1 MAEVRLRSGRGAY
14 NFAQSRY
21 RLESR
26 VKQSKHAAQAS
37 SPSAEFILGD
47 IQSGELR
54 GAGSAASRESYITRT
69 PLSGH
74 VDNALGKECC
84 LYKKLQIQSI
94 ATCLPPYRIN
104 GSFRCT
110 VWSAR
115 PQQRPGLC
123 LGPAPGPVVF
133 IRAYSDNGARPE
145 PLYKTK
151 TGYYDTLE
159 VSPTANQTQIKAAYF
174 KQSFV
179 YHPDRNAGSEHAKV
193 RFFEISEAYTVL
205 GNKALRKKYDRGV
218 LSPSELIATAKPAA
232 KDTGGSSGEQP
243 GTRPSAVGADRRQVL
258 FDFDKFIKAHYSE
271 QLQRQH
277 DARLHKEEMLKRKA
291 ETGVDTATTFMV
303 MGVMV
308 LMATAL
314 GVATGLK

>member
-21 RLESR
+21 LLESR

-47 IQSGELR
+47 IQSGVLR
-54 GAGSAASRESYITRT
+54 GARSAASRDSYITRT
-69 PLSGH
+69 ALLGH
-74 VDNALGKECC
+74 VDEECC
-84 LYKKLQIQSI
+84 LYTKLQIQNI
-94 ATCLPPYRIN
+94 ATRLPPYRIN

-115 PQQRPGLC
+115 PQQRPGSC

-133 IRAYSDNGARPE
+133 TRAYSDTGARPE
-145 PLYKTK
+145 PLYKSK
-151 TGYYDTLE
+151 TGYYDILE
-159 VSPTANQTQIKAAYF
+159 VSPEANQTQIKTAYY

-179 YHPDRNAGSEHAKV
+179 FHPDRNAGREHAKV

-218 LSPSELIATAKPAA
+218 LSRSELIATAKPSA
-232 KDTGGSSGEQP
+232 KDTGGPAAGEPP
-243 GTRPSAVGADRRQVL
+243 GTGQAVVGADRQQVL
-258 FDFDKFIKAHYSE
+258 FDFDKFIKAHYNE
-271 QLQRQH
+271 QLQRQQ
-277 DARLHKEEMLKRKA
+277 DARLYKEEMLKRKA
-291 ETGVDTATTFMV
+291 ETMVDRTSTFMV

-314 GVATGLK
+314 GLVTSF